1 MAVLGAPFSG
11 GQVKKYTFLKKKNP
25 NFRLIKWNDQRSLH
39 HHQHITRE
47 LFCEQKRRGV
57 EHGPKVIRDAG
68 LIDRLSA
75 LGKAAQLRNS
85 VQLHVWAGFI

>member
-1 MAVLGAPFSG
+1 MIG
-11 GQVKKYTFLKKKNP
+11 
-25 NFRLIKWNDQRSLH
+25 DH

-85 VQLHVWAGFI
+85 VQLHVWAAFILPVDGMHLVTSRNVQIISM